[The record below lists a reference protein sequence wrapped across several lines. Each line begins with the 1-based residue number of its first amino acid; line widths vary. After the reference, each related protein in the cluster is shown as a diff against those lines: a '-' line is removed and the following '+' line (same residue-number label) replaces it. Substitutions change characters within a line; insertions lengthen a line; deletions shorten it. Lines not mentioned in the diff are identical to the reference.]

1 MRLGLIGHPVSHSWS
16 PGLFARFSERDG
28 IPARYDLFPMPDVSV
43 LRAFLRENPD
53 IVGLNVTIPH
63 KTAVLSLCDALHP
76 SAARVGAANTLLI
89 RSCGGTQGEVH
100 ITGYN
105 TDVGGFSAALCR
117 FFSLATPVRE
127 AGVRDADVRDAD
139 VRESSLIRGENLK
152 GRRALIL
159 GSGGSARAVA
169 WALRDLGISFDLVGR
184 AKNGEADSKVL
195 THAMVQSSGM
205 QGLSQQGT
213 SPEGTSPEGTSPQ
226 GTSPEGT
233 SSQGTSPQGA
243 SQEGAFPQSEDAFA
257 GARRFTYDALDSVP
271 WEGYDLLVH
280 CTPLGMEPAFAGQRV
295 PVVLSYC
302 RPSTLLFDLVYT
314 PETTPL
320 MQFALDCGL
329 QVCGGIGMLEQQAE
343 EAWTI
348 WKSAT
353 DAECDT
359 NESSISSS

>member
-1 MRLGLIGHPVSHSWS
+1 MRLGLIGFPVSHSWS
-16 PGLFARFSERDG
+16 PRLFARFAEREG
-28 IPARYDLFPMPDVSV
+28 ITVRYDLFPMPDVSV
-43 LRAFLRENPD
+43 LRTFLLANPD

-76 SAARVGAANTLLI
+76 SASRIGAVNTLLI
-89 RSCGGTQGEVH
+89 RRNDRYGDGMH

-105 TDVGGFSAALCR
+105 TDVGGFASALVRALTEVDSELAAAVMAAAVLPARGPAAALPAAAVPVAR
-117 FFSLATPVRE
+117 GLAR
-127 AGVRDADVRDAD
+127 
-139 VRESSLIRGENLK
+139 IFK
-152 GRRALIL
+152 HRRALIL

-169 WALRDLGISFDLVGR
+169 WALRDLGIAFDQLVR
-184 AKNGEADSKVL
+184 ATPEAVDRPVITQAWGDPASL
-195 THAMVQSSGM
+195 
-205 QGLSQQGT
+205 QGLPPIPG
-213 SPEGTSPEGTSPQ
+213 
-226 GTSPEGT
+226 
-233 SSQGTSPQGA
+233 
-243 SQEGAFPQSEDAFA
+243 AFA
-257 GARRFTYDALDSVP
+257 GARRFSYDALGSVP